1 MAFDINL
8 KHTYL
13 VDENIIALLSTLTN
27 SVDEPTYS
35 NEFDTREMLTK
46 LINDGTMD
54 DYFTKTFTRKFS
66 TQARTLS
73 KNLIGY
79 NSHAYYGNFTLYA
92 YLHEDYYRWVNFFI
106 CIYDTGEWVLGDFES
121 VVFASNEDTYNA
133 FKNTIVLEEWD
144 YYDI

>member
-13 VDENIIALLSTLTN
+13 VDENIIVLLSTLTN

-35 NEFDTREMLTK
+35 NEYDTREMLTT